1 MARMIAL
8 GAGSALLVAGAV
20 GEQSNEAGL
29 LCLASLTLA
38 LCRDGAYF

>member
-1 MARMIAL
+1 MFMASPLILGECGIAWRF
-8 GAGSALLVAGAV
+8 